1 MALALCDA
9 GVRGCDFFLSGLQCL
24 EVSVLVLAGG
34 ALKVLFRL
42 QPEATDRRSVCGEA
56 SSCIVGTGAPKLQNL
71 SSWAFE
77 D

>member
-1 MALALCDA
+1 MARVLRDA

-42 QPEATDRRSVCGEA
+42 QPSPRLQIEDPCAG
-56 SSCIVGTGAPKLQNL
+56 KLQ
-71 SSWAFE
+71 AA
-77 D
+77 